1 MQFTYIICD
10 ALRILVPFKKLKKK
24 KKKKKTME
32 ESYFSKAGDRS
43 LQFYWK

>member
-24 KKKKKTME
+24 KKKNME
-32 ESYFSKAGDRS
+32 ESYF
-43 LQFYWK
+43 